1 MNNELRIKNIIIP
14 NSITIFDL
22 LFIIYQKLKKL
33 KTPPPK
39 AEGSLVRGTDPIN
52 SVYSSR
58 LGLDLTRD
66 IH

>member
-1 MNNELRIKNIIIP
+1 MFKRLNDNLFL
-14 NSITIFDL
+14 FDL
-22 LFIIYQKLKKL
+22 LSIIYQKLKKL

-39 AEGSLVRGTDPIN
+39 AEESLVRGTDPIN